1 MSSIKTTESVRINA
15 EIIRQVRK
23 IVKHTGQSIN
33 GYISISL
40 QSRVLKDLAKYK
52 IKPDEESNIR
62 DNATNPC

>member
-1 MSSIKTTESVRINA
+1 MSSIKATESVRVNA